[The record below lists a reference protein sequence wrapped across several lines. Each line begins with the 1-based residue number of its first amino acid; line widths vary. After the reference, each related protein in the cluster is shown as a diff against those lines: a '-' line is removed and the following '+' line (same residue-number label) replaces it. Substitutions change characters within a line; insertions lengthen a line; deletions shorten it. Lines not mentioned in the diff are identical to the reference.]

1 MGCGARIS
9 TAPVVL
15 FPFASPTAPPP
26 IQHGAVLQKM
36 EMLAVSVAGQMV
48 ARKGR
53 HRFPT
58 YPDKFPGVVSLYLKW
73 P

>member
-1 MGCGARIS
+1 MEQGY
-9 TAPVVL
+9 PQQQL
-15 FPFASPTAPPP
+15 FSSPLHPPPPPPP